1 MEIKFKAVVLSKSMY
16 NDPLGGRGVKIELAE
31 EKETPPPVVMSR
43 GESSDLV
50 KDVMPI
56 VNQILQSLPFARG
69 GKVTFPRMIV
79 WLSEEEWEKL
89 EPKPDIG
96 DEVEVAIS
104 SSKIT
109 INLA

>member
-1 MEIKFKAVVLSKSMY
+1 MEIKFKAIVLSKSMY
-16 NDPLGGRGVKIELAE
+16 NDPLGGRGIKIELAE

-43 GESSDLV
+43 GDSSDLV

-69 GKVTFPRMIV
+69 GKVTVPRMIV

-89 EPKPDIG
+89 EPKPDVG
-96 DEVEVAIS
+96 DEVEVTIS